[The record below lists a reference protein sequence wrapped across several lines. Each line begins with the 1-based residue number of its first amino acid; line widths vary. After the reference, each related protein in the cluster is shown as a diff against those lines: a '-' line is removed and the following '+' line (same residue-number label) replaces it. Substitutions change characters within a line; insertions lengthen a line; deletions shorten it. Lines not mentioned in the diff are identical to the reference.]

1 MDPSACHQYEEG
13 QFRLNPE
20 HTVPAP
26 KRLLLVDDDRLV
38 LSTLA
43 TGLAQAGYHVTAAES
58 AEEAQAHLTSGER
71 VDLAIV
77 DVRMPGQSGLQLARR
92 LRDLEHIPFMMLS
105 AYSDANIVSQAA
117 DCGAMGYA
125 VKPID
130 LPQLRPAIET
140 ALARAEEL
148 QELRLARQQLQQA
161 LDGDRSINIATGIV
175 MVSCKLNR
183 AQAFKLL
190 RDNARSQRRLL
201 TELAQDTIQGSE
213 ALSPAASTTSSKH

>member
-1 MDPSACHQYEEG
+1 M
-13 QFRLNPE
+13 NPE
-20 HTVPAP
+20 HNAP
-26 KRLLLVDDDRLV
+26 VRRCLLLVDDDRLV

-43 TGLAQAGYHVTAAES
+43 SGLAQAGYRVATAES
-58 AEEAQAHLTSGER
+58 AEEAQAHLTSGAH

-77 DVRMPGQSGLQLARR
+77 DVRMPGQDGLQLARR

-130 LPQLRPAIET
+130 LPQLRPAIEA

-148 QELRLARQQLQQA
+148 QDLRLARQQLQQA
-161 LDGDRSINIATGIV
+161 LDGDRSINVATGIV
-175 MVSCKLNR
+175 MVSHKLNR
-183 AQAFKLL
+183 AAAFNLL
-190 RDNARSQRRLL
+190 RDTARRQRRPLA
-201 TELAQDTIQGSE
+201 ELAQDTIHGSE
-213 ALSPAASTTSSKH
+213 ALSLSAPPKP